1 MSYFGQDCMD
11 MLYLV
16 GDVGGDDRKA
26 VVNLRYRSAVH
37 LDNQMLLLFVYFV
50 GEAAKNKFF
59 F

>member
-1 MSYFGQDCMD
+1 MSYFGQDCMA

-50 GEAAKNKFF
+50 
-59 F
+59 